1 MKMIKQDSLILSPYI
16 ALYDI
21 VVPKNHL
28 LRELSDLVDF
38 SFVDNMLK
46 DKYTLNNGRPGYAP
60 RQMFKYLLL
69 KTIYELSDRDV
80 VDRAR
85 TDLAFKY
92 FLGIAPEDDVID
104 ASSLT
109 KFRKMRL
116 TDNNI
121 INILLSKTVEI
132 AVNNGIKLSKTIIID
147 STHSESKY
155 NVLSAREHLLEVAKN
170 LRKKVYDTD
179 ESYTDKMPKKPDNQ
193 QIGLYENVIKYCQ
206 SIIDLI
212 SVDDNLMIK
221 QNIKENMNMLQELI
235 DDTNEELTYSKDQ
248 DAKTG
253 HKTADSNFFGYKT
266 HIAMTPERIITAA
279 TVTTGE
285 KHDGKE
291 LQTLVENSK
300 LNGVH
305 IDTIIG
311 DGAYSEK
318 DNIEYTNSNEIKLVS
333 KLSNFV
339 VIGNTKRIQFD
350 YNKDAKRYVCPAGH
364 MAIRKSLHGKNKS
377 QTGEENLYET
387 HFFDVEKCKVCSLK
401 EKCGYKGGASKTY
414 SVIIKKTNMHQVHQD
429 KQSTKEYQELAKNRY
444 MIEAKNAELKSQYG
458 YDCCTYTGIEGMKLQ
473 AAVSLFTV
481 NLKRILTLK
490 KQCSATTTPKKQ
502 K

>member
-1 MKMIKQDSLILSPYI
+1 MIKQERLILSPYI

-38 SFVDNMLK
+38 SFVDDMLK

-116 TDNNI
+116 TDDNI
-121 INILLSKTVEI
+121 INILLSKTIEI
-132 AVNNGIKLSKTIIID
+132 AIDNGIKLSKAIIVD

-155 NVLSAREHLLEVAKN
+155 HSLSAREHLLEVAKN
-170 LRKKVYDTD
+170 LRRKVYDVD
-179 ESYTDKMPKKPDNQ
+179 ESYTEKMPKKLTNKEL
-193 QIGLYENVIKYCQ
+193 GLYENVIDYCQ
-206 SIIDLI
+206 NIINLI
-212 SVDDNLMIK
+212 STDDNLMIK
-221 QNIKENMNMLQELI
+221 QNIKENMNILQELI
-235 DDTNEELTYSKDQ
+235 NDTNEELTYSKDQ

-253 HKTADSNFFGYKT
+253 HKTADTNFFGYKT

-291 LQTLVENSK
+291 LQALVENSNT
-300 LNGVH
+300 NGVEV
-305 IDTIIG
+305 DTIIG

-318 DNIEYTNSNEIKLVS
+318 DNIEYTSDNNIKLVA
-333 KLSNFV
+333 KLSRTV
-339 VIGNTKRIQFD
+339 VNGNKHKLEFD

-364 MAIRKSLHGKNKS
+364 IAVRVALNGKKKSKEGGVLREIH
-377 QTGEENLYET
+377 Y
-387 HFFDVEKCKVCSLK
+387 FDVNKCKCCSLK
-401 EKCGYKGGASKTY
+401 DRCGYNGGDFKTY
-414 SVIIKKTNMHQVHQD
+414 TVTLKMNDIHQTHLNNQNTD
-429 KQSTKEYQELAKNRY
+429 EYLLLAKNRY

-458 YDCCTYTGIEGMKLQ
+458 YDHCTYSGLSGMKLQ
-473 AAVSLFTV
+473 AATSLFVV

-490 KQCSATTTPKKQ
+490 KQCSATTTPKNEK
-502 K
+502 